1 MRRGLILGILGAFI
15 ITAAWWFLFMSG
27 KSTEINDLN
36 DQTATA
42 QIEQSTL
49 ESRRTELQA
58 LAASEGD
65 YLLGLS
71 QIQNSLPTFPD
82 GAALIEDIN
91 NIAVETGVDLLA
103 LSPNPPVASTS
114 VPGLFEISTTINFE
128 APYFKVLSVLF
139 AIEDLERLVRVDQIS
154 IDSSLDQDGINIL
167 TVTLTA
173 TAFSLTDLSLSGPV
187 GADDADSGGGE
198 AAGDGSEGGNE
209 G

>member
-91 NIAVETGVDLLA
+91 NIAVETGVDLLKSRDLGGGPQPGLRWGDSGLGDDPPLGFA
-103 LSPNPPVASTS
+103 IHRLLSPMKSA
-114 VPGLFEISTTINFE
+114 
-128 APYFKVLSVLF
+128 
-139 AIEDLERLVRVDQIS
+139 
-154 IDSSLDQDGINIL
+154 
-167 TVTLTA
+167 
-173 TAFSLTDLSLSGPV
+173 
-187 GADDADSGGGE
+187 
-198 AAGDGSEGGNE
+198 EG
-209 G
+209 